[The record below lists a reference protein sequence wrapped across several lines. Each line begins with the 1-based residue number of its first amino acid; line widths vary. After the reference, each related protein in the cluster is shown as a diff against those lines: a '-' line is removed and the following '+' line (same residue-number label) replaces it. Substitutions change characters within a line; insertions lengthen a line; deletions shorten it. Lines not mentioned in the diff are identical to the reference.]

1 MPTLAA
7 PPPRGA
13 PLFHQPVQI
22 SQPNAPVTAA
32 HRFSQPWSGW
42 FRNMYNVMKPGKTED
57 VVVGGVTLH
66 FINGVYA
73 GHD

>member
-1 MPTLAA
+1 MLQADK
-7 PPPRGA
+7 
-13 PLFHQPVQI
+13 H
-22 SQPNAPVTAA
+22 
-32 HRFSQPWSGW
+32 FSQPWSGW
-42 FRNMYNVMKPGKTED
+42 FRNLFNVLKPGKSED